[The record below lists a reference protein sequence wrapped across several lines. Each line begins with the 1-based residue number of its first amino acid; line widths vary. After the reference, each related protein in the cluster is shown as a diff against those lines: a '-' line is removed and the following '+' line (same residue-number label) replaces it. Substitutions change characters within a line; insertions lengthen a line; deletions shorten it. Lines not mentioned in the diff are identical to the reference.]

1 MKKKL
6 LIIGG
11 VGSGQ
16 LSMSVFQEQ
25 NAVTDEW
32 EILGYLTDIKKPGEY
47 LGKYKVYGATAD
59 VMKFVEQGFYVHN
72 ALYFNAKDK
81 INRVRRFLEFD
92 IPLERNAT
100 AIHPTAY
107 IEPET
112 QIGYGVLFAP
122 QSSTS
127 FAPKIGNFVHVYN
140 KAHIAHDAFVED
152 YVTITGQSYVGA
164 RVHVKEG
171 AHIGVNASVKEDLTI
186 GRYAIIGMGAVV
198 VKDVPDFAVVAGNPA
213 KVIKMLQ

>member
-11 VGSGQ
+11 VGSGE
-16 LSMSVFQEQ
+16 LTMSAFQEI
-25 NAVTDEW
+25 NKITNEW
-32 EILGYLTDIKKPGEY
+32 DIQGFLTDIKSPGEY
-47 LGKYKVYGATAD
+47 LGQYPVLGATGD
-59 VMKFVEQGFYVHN
+59 VMKFIEEGFYIHN
-72 ALYFNAKDK
+72 ALFFNAKDK
-81 INRVRRFLEFD
+81 INRVKRFAAFN

-127 FAPKIGNFVHVYN
+127 FAPKIGNFIHVYN
-140 KAHIAHDAFVED
+140 KAHIAHDAVIED

-171 AHIGVNASVKEDLTI
+171 AHVGVNSSIREDLTI